1 MTVAFLSPWLL
12 SALAGLPVL
21 WWLLR
26 AVPPAPVRRYFPGVI
41 LLLGLRDKAQI
52 SDRTPWWLL
61 LIRLVALGLI
71 ILGLAGPV
79 LNPQSTAVKR
89 SDLLIL
95 LDGGWAA
102 ARDWQA
108 HQTLLDQVLDQA
120 ARDGRPVA
128 ITQLTNASAPVFQS
142 AKSWQKRLPG
152 LAPNPWE
159 PDAAKMQTA
168 VQGLGVQRFDS
179 LWLSDGLAQPGRA
192 ALLAA
197 LQSRGEVQVIQT
209 GQQLFALEPAQLSD
223 GIITL
228 YAIRLPSAIDQS
240 VTINAHGTDPQ
251 GRSQIITSV
260 TANFADGATRIPVQI
275 SLPAELRERVSQFD
289 IVGQTSAGAVSL
301 TGNSLLR
308 REIALISEGADREGL
323 ELLAP
328 LHFIAKAYAPS
339 AELLIGDLTT
349 LLPAKPDLIVLADIA
364 HLSQAEEA
372 TLSQWVTEGGLLL
385 RFAGPRLAASDLS
398 RTTEHPLMPVRLRAG
413 GRTVGGAMSW
423 GAPKS
428 LADFAAKSPFFGL
441 DIPADV
447 RVSAQVLAQ
456 PDPSL
461 AQRVIAMLA
470 DGTPLVTRKQLGKG
484 QIVLFHVTANAEWSS
499 LPLSGLFV
507 QMLERLSQSVAGSR
521 PDMET
526 LQGTIWQPD
535 QILSAQGQLEP
546 ATRLAGIAAE
556 LLFDAP
562 LSAKVRPGLYTHAKE
577 QVARNVISP
586 DSRLSPALWPNG
598 TNVRGLSD
606 PPETPVG
613 GWCLILA
620 LLILLIDVLATLS
633 LSGLLTSTA
642 TALCLLVALT
652 NAGPSAA
659 QDGIASP
666 AQTPKTEQTAQ
677 TAPTAGVPTTDP
689 VSEKIWQASSELTLA
704 YVITGNDAVDAV
716 SLAGLIGLSQT
727 LSARTS
733 VEPAAPTGLDI
744 ERDALMFY
752 PVLYWPITAEQPI
765 PSPEAYRKLNAFLRS
780 GGMIVFDTRDGDIA
794 GFGASSPNARR
805 LQKITYGIDIPA
817 LEPMPQ
823 DHVLTRA
830 FYLLQDFPG
839 RYTMPDIWV
848 EAAPQAVQKAAGM
861 PFRNLND
868 GVSPVIIGGNDWAAA
883 WAVDGQ
889 GNQMFPIGRNA
900 SNGRQREMAYRFGV
914 NLVMHVLTGNYKS
927 DQVHVPALLDRL
939 GQ

>member
-1 MTVAFLSPWLL
+1 MSLTFLTPWLL
-12 SALAGLPVL
+12 SALLGLPVL
-21 WWLLR
+21 WLLLR
-26 AVPPAPVRRYFPGVI
+26 AVPPAPIRRFFPGVI
-41 LLLGLRDKAQI
+41 LLLGLRDKTQI

-61 LIRLVALGLI
+61 LIRMLALGLI
-71 ILGLAGPV
+71 ILGLAGPL
-79 LNPQSTAVKR
+79 LNPQSTTIKR

-108 HQTLLDQVLDQA
+108 HQFLLDRVLNQA

-128 ITQLTNASAPVFQS
+128 IVRLTTPSTPVFQS
-142 AKSWQKRLPG
+142 AQSWQERLPG
-152 LAPNPWE
+152 LAPTPWV
-159 PDAAKMQTA
+159 PDASKMQTA
-168 VQGLGVQRFDS
+168 LQGLNDQPFDS
-179 LWLSDGLAQPGRA
+179 LWLSDGLAQTGRA
-192 ALLAA
+192 ALLSA
-197 LQSRGEVQVIQT
+197 LQNRGDVEVIETEQT
-209 GQQLFALEPAQLSD
+209 LFALEPAKLSD

-228 YAIRLPSAIDQS
+228 HAIRLPNTVDQS
-240 VTINAHGTDPQ
+240 VTIRAHGTDPN
-251 GRSQIITSV
+251 GRSQIISTIT
-260 TANFADGATRIPVQI
+260 TAFTESATRIPVQF

-289 IVGQTSAGAVSL
+289 IVGQTSAAGVSL

-308 REIALISEGADREGL
+308 REVALISEGADREGL
-323 ELLAP
+323 ELLSP

-339 AELLIGDLTT
+339 AELLSGDLTT
-349 LLPAKPDLIVLADIA
+349 LLPANPDLVVLADIA
-364 HLSQAEEA
+364 KLSTTEETA
-372 TLSQWVTEGGLLL
+372 LGQWVAEGGLLL
-385 RFAGPRLAASDLS
+385 RFAGPRLATSDLS

-428 LADFAAKSPFFGL
+428 LAAFAPNSPFFGL
-441 DIPADV
+441 EIPNDV

-461 AQRVIAMLA
+461 SQRVIAMLA
-470 DGTPLVTRKQLGKG
+470 DGTPLVTRKQSGKG

-507 QMLERLSQSVAGSR
+507 QMLERLSQSVAGSE
-521 PDMET
+521 PDMKS
-526 LQGTIWQPD
+526 LQGTIWQPS
-535 QILSAQGQLEP
+535 QMLSAQGQLEP

-556 LLFDAP
+556 KLFDAP
-562 LSAKVRPGLYTHAKE
+562 LSAEIRPGLYTHAKE
-577 QVARNVISP
+577 QVARNVIGP
-586 DSRLSPALWPNG
+586 DSRLLPAIWPNG
-598 TNVRGLSD
+598 TNLRGLSD
-606 PPETPVG
+606 RLETPLG

-620 LLILLIDVLATLS
+620 LLILLVDVLATLS
-633 LSGLLTSTA
+633 LSGRLVSTVA
-642 TALCLLVALT
+642 VLCLLATLSST
-652 NAGPSAA
+652 GPACAQDDGAEARTPATNGNAGAA
-659 QDGIASP
+659 
-666 AQTPKTEQTAQ
+666 
-677 TAPTAGVPTTDP
+677 
-689 VSEKIWQASSELTLA
+689 VSEKAWQASSELTLA
-704 YVITGNDAVDAV
+704 YVVTGNSKVDAI
-716 SLAGLIGLSQT
+716 SKAGLNGLSQT
-727 LSARTS
+727 LFARTS
-733 VEPAAPTGLDI
+733 VEPAAPVGLDL
-744 ERDALMFY
+744 ERDMLMFY
-752 PVLYWPITAEQPI
+752 PLLYWPITADQPT
-765 PSPEAYRKLNAFLRS
+765 PSSKAYRKLNAFLKS

-794 GFGASSPNARR
+794 GFGTSSPNSLR

-839 RYTMPDIWV
+839 RYTQRDIWV
-848 EAAPQAVQKAAGM
+848 EAAPQAVEKAAGM

-883 WAVDGQ
+883 WAVDAQ
-889 GNQMFPIGRNA
+889 GKQMFPIGRNA
-900 SNGRQREMAYRFGV
+900 SDSRQRELAYRFGI

>member
-1 MTVAFLSPWLL
+1 MSLTFLTPWLL
-12 SALAGLPVL
+12 SALLGLPVL
-21 WWLLR
+21 WLLLR
-26 AVPPAPVRRYFPGVI
+26 AVPPAPIRRFFPGVI
-41 LLLGLRDKAQI
+41 LLLGLRDKTQI

-61 LIRLVALGLI
+61 LIRMLALGLI
-71 ILGLAGPV
+71 ILGLAGPL
-79 LNPQSTAVKR
+79 LNPQSTTIKR

-108 HQTLLDQVLDQA
+108 HQFLLDRVLNQA

-128 ITQLTNASAPVFQS
+128 IVRLTTPSTPVFQS
-142 AKSWQKRLPG
+142 AQSWQERLPG
-152 LAPNPWE
+152 LAPTPWV
-159 PDAAKMQTA
+159 PDASKMQTA
-168 VQGLGVQRFDS
+168 LQGLNDQPFDS
-179 LWLSDGLAQPGRA
+179 LWLSDGLAQTGRA
-192 ALLAA
+192 ALLSA
-197 LQSRGEVQVIQT
+197 LQNRGDVEVIETEQT
-209 GQQLFALEPAQLSD
+209 LFALEPAKLSD

-228 YAIRLPSAIDQS
+228 HAIRLPNTVDQS
-240 VTINAHGTDPQ
+240 VTIRAHGTDPN
-251 GRSQIITSV
+251 GRSQIISTIT
-260 TANFADGATRIPVQI
+260 TAFTESATRIPVQF
-275 SLPAELRERVSQFD
+275 SLPAELRERVSRFD
-289 IVGQTSAGAVSL
+289 IVGQTSAAGVSL

-308 REIALISEGADREGL
+308 REVALISEGADREGL
-323 ELLAP
+323 ELLSP

-339 AELLIGDLTT
+339 AELLSGDLTT
-349 LLPAKPDLIVLADIA
+349 LLPANPDLVVLADIA
-364 HLSQAEEA
+364 KLSTTEETA
-372 TLSQWVTEGGLLL
+372 LGQWVAEGGLLL
-385 RFAGPRLAASDLS
+385 RFAGPRLATSDLS

-428 LADFAAKSPFFGL
+428 LAAFAPNSPFFGL
-441 DIPADV
+441 EIPNDV

-461 AQRVIAMLA
+461 SQRVIAMLA
-470 DGTPLVTRKQLGKG
+470 DGTPLVTRKQSGKG

-507 QMLERLSQSVAGSR
+507 QMLERLSQSVAGSE
-521 PDMET
+521 PDMKS
-526 LQGTIWQPD
+526 LQGTIWQPS

-556 LLFDAP
+556 KLFDAP
-562 LSAKVRPGLYTHAKE
+562 LSAEIRPGLYTHAKE
-577 QVARNVISP
+577 QVARNVIGP
-586 DSRLSPALWPNG
+586 DSRLLPAIWPNG
-598 TNVRGLSD
+598 TNLRGLSD
-606 PPETPVG
+606 RLETPLG

-620 LLILLIDVLATLS
+620 LLILLVDVLATLS
-633 LSGLLTSTA
+633 LSGRLVSTVA
-642 TALCLLVALT
+642 VLCLLATLSST
-652 NAGPSAA
+652 GPACAQDDGAEARTPATNGNAGAA
-659 QDGIASP
+659 
-666 AQTPKTEQTAQ
+666 
-677 TAPTAGVPTTDP
+677 
-689 VSEKIWQASSELTLA
+689 VSEKAWQASSELTLA
-704 YVITGNDAVDAV
+704 YVVTGNSKVDAI
-716 SLAGLIGLSQT
+716 SKAGLNGLSQT
-727 LSARTS
+727 LFARTS
-733 VEPAAPTGLDI
+733 VEPAAPVGLDL
-744 ERDALMFY
+744 ERDMLMFY
-752 PVLYWPITAEQPI
+752 PLLYWPITADQPT
-765 PSPEAYRKLNAFLRS
+765 PSSKAYRKLNAFLKS

-794 GFGASSPNARR
+794 GFGTSSPNSLR

-839 RYTMPDIWV
+839 RYTQRDIWV
-848 EAAPQAVQKAAGM
+848 EAAPQAVEKAAGM

-883 WAVDGQ
+883 WAVDAQ
-889 GNQMFPIGRNA
+889 GKQMFPIGRNA
-900 SNGRQREMAYRFGV
+900 SDRRQRELAYRFGI

>member
-1 MTVAFLSPWLL
+1 MSLTFLTPWLL
-12 SALAGLPVL
+12 SALLGLPVL
-21 WWLLR
+21 WLLLR
-26 AVPPAPVRRYFPGVI
+26 AVPPAPIRRFFPGVI
-41 LLLGLRDKAQI
+41 LLLGLRDKTQI

-61 LIRLVALGLI
+61 LIRMLALGLI
-71 ILGLAGPV
+71 ILGLAGPL
-79 LNPQSTAVKR
+79 LNPQSTTIKR

-108 HQTLLDQVLDQA
+108 HQLLLDRVLNQA

-128 ITQLTNASAPVFQS
+128 IARLTTPSTPVFQS
-142 AKSWQKRLPG
+142 AQSWQERLPG
-152 LAPNPWE
+152 LAPTPWV
-159 PDAAKMQTA
+159 PDASKMQTA
-168 VQGLGVQRFDS
+168 LQGLNDQPFDS
-179 LWLSDGLAQPGRA
+179 LWLSDGLAQTGRA
-192 ALLAA
+192 ALLSA
-197 LQSRGEVQVIQT
+197 LQNRGDVEVIETEQT
-209 GQQLFALEPAQLSD
+209 LFALEPAKLSD

-228 YAIRLPSAIDQS
+228 HAIRLPNTVDQS
-240 VTINAHGTDPQ
+240 VTIRAHGTDPN
-251 GRSQIITSV
+251 GRSQIISTIT
-260 TANFADGATRIPVQI
+260 TAFTESATRIPVQF
-275 SLPAELRERVSQFD
+275 SLPAELRERVSRFD
-289 IVGQTSAGAVSL
+289 IVGQTSAAGVSL

-308 REIALISEGADREGL
+308 REVALISEGADREGL
-323 ELLAP
+323 ELLSP

-339 AELLIGDLTT
+339 AELLSGDLTT
-349 LLPAKPDLIVLADIA
+349 LLPANPDLVVLADIA
-364 HLSQAEEA
+364 KLSTTEETA
-372 TLSQWVTEGGLLL
+372 LGQWVAEGGLLL
-385 RFAGPRLAASDLS
+385 RFAGPRLATSDLS

-428 LADFAAKSPFFGL
+428 LAAFAPNSPFFGL
-441 DIPADV
+441 EIPNDV

-461 AQRVIAMLA
+461 SQRVIAMLA
-470 DGTPLVTRKQLGKG
+470 DGTPLVTRKQSGKG

-507 QMLERLSQSVAGSR
+507 QMLERLSQSVAGSE
-521 PDMET
+521 PDMKS
-526 LQGTIWQPD
+526 LQGTIWQPS

-556 LLFDAP
+556 KLFDAP
-562 LSAKVRPGLYTHAKE
+562 LSAEIRPGLYTHAKE
-577 QVARNVISP
+577 QVARNVIGP
-586 DSRLSPALWPNG
+586 DSRLLPAIWPNG
-598 TNVRGLSD
+598 TNLRGLSD
-606 PPETPVG
+606 RLETPLG

-620 LLILLIDVLATLS
+620 LLILLVDVLATLS
-633 LSGLLTSTA
+633 LSGRLVSTVA
-642 TALCLLVALT
+642 VLCLLATLSST
-652 NAGPSAA
+652 GPAGAQDDGAEARTPATNGNAGAA
-659 QDGIASP
+659 
-666 AQTPKTEQTAQ
+666 
-677 TAPTAGVPTTDP
+677 
-689 VSEKIWQASSELTLA
+689 VSEKAWQASSELTLA
-704 YVITGNDAVDAV
+704 YVVTGNSKVDAI
-716 SLAGLIGLSQT
+716 SKAGLDGLSQT
-727 LSARTS
+727 LFARTS
-733 VEPAAPTGLDI
+733 VEPAAPVGLDL
-744 ERDALMFY
+744 ERDMLMFY
-752 PVLYWPITAEQPI
+752 PLLYWPITADQPT
-765 PSPEAYRKLNAFLRS
+765 PSSKAYRKLNAFLKS

-794 GFGASSPNARR
+794 GFGTSSPNSLR

-839 RYTMPDIWV
+839 RYTQRDIWV
-848 EAAPQAVQKAAGM
+848 EAAPQAVEKAAGM

-883 WAVDGQ
+883 WAVDAQ
-889 GNQMFPIGRNA
+889 GKQMFPIGRNA
-900 SNGRQREMAYRFGV
+900 SDSRQRELAYRFGI